1 VNAPILD
8 ARSSAS
14 VTFAVWEALFLRE
27 AVSRVSGGRG
37 AWLWLLLEPVAQL
50 ALFLVVI
57 SAIRGRTASGYE
69 YAPFLA
75 IGILAYN
82 LFKNTAQR
90 SMAAISANK
99 ALFTYRQ
106 VKPVDVVLVRAF
118 LEGIIQLIVSI
129 VVLTGM
135 SLLGFDSLPHDP
147 LRVFVALA
155 LLWVLGMGLGLV
167 LAVGDTLIAELGR
180 LARLA
185 FVPLYFLSGIFF
197 SLTML
202 PHALRDWML
211 LNPIVHGLETLRAAF
226 LPHYFLVEEVALDYL
241 AIFAFASF
249 FLGLALQVRFAN
261 RLVMQ

>member
-37 AWLWLLLEPVAQL
+37 AWLWLLLEPMAQL
-50 ALFLVVI
+50 ALLLVVI
-57 SAIRGRTASGYE
+57 IAIRGRMASGYE

-75 IGILAYN
+75 IGILSYN
-82 LFKNTAQR
+82 LFRNTAQR
-90 SMAAISANK
+90 SMAAISANM

-118 LEGIIQLIVSI
+118 LEGIIQLIVSL
-129 VVLTGM
+129 VLLTGM
-135 SLLGFDSLPHDP
+135 SMLGFDSLPQDP
-147 LRVFVALA
+147 LGVFVALA
-155 LLWVLGMGLGLV
+155 LLWVLGMGLGLM

-185 FVPLYFLSGIFF
+185 FVPLYFLSGIFY

-202 PHALRDWML
+202 PPALREGML
-211 LNPIVHGLETLRAAF
+211 FNPIVHGLEALRAAF
-226 LPHYFLVEEVALDYL
+226 LPHYHLVEEVDLGYL
-241 AIFAFASF
+241 AAFAFVSF
-249 FLGLALQVRFAN
+249 FLGLALQVRFAH
-261 RLVMQ
+261 RLIMQ

>member
-1 VNAPILD
+1 MNAPVID

-14 VTFAVWEALFLRE
+14 VTFAVWAALFLRE

-50 ALFLVVI
+50 ALLLIFVSV
-57 SAIRGRTASGYE
+57 IRGRTASGYD

-75 IGILAYN
+75 LGILAYN
-82 LFKNTAQR
+82 LFKNTALQ

-129 VVLTGM
+129 VLLTGM
-135 SLLGFDSLPHDP
+135 SLFGFDCLPHDP
-147 LRVFVALA
+147 LQVYVALA
-155 LLWVLGMGLGLV
+155 LLWVFGMGLGLV
-167 LAVGDTLIAELGR
+167 LSVGDTLIAELGR

-197 SLTML
+197 SLNML
-202 PHALRDWML
+202 PHALREGML
-211 LNPIVHGLETLRAAF
+211 FNPIVHGLEALRAAF
-226 LPHYFLVEEVALDYL
+226 LNHYVLVEEVDLGYL
-241 AIFAFASF
+241 AAFAFTSF
-249 FLGLALQVRFAN
+249 FLGLALQVRFAP
-261 RLVMQ
+261 RLMMQ

>member
-1 VNAPILD
+1 MIAPVLD
-8 ARSSAS
+8 TRSSVR

-27 AVSRVSGGRG
+27 AIGRVSGGRV

-50 ALFLVVI
+50 ALLLAVI

-75 IGILAYN
+75 IGVLAYN
-82 LFKNTAQR
+82 LFKNTALR

-106 VKPVDVVLVRAF
+106 VKPVDVVLVRAC
-118 LEGIIQLIVSI
+118 LEGVIQILVSI
-129 VVLTGM
+129 VLLIGM
-135 SLLGFDSLPHDP
+135 SLAGFDSIPHDP
-147 LRVFVALA
+147 LQAFVVVI
-155 LLWVLGMGLGLV
+155 LLWVFGMGLGLM
-167 LAVGDTLIAELGR
+167 LAVGDTLVAELGR

-197 SLTML
+197 SLAML
-202 PHALRDWML
+202 PPGLREWML
-211 LNPIVHGLETLRAAF
+211 LNPVVHGLEALREAF
-226 LPHYFLVEEVALDYL
+226 LLHYRLVEGVTVGYL
-241 AIFAFASF
+241 AAFAFASF
-249 FLGLALQVRFAN
+249 FLGLALQIRFAN